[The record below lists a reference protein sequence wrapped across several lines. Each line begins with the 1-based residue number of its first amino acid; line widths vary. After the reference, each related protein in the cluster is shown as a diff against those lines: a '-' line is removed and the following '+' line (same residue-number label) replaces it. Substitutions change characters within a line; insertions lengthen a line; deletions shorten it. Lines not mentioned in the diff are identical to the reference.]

1 MYIPLYFQCICEY
14 KYQYYLC
21 ILRGGPTFPPR
32 RFKLFF
38 FGLPAVVVNC
48 SNRASDI
55 ITINF
60 DGPAFIFNRIS
71 RRSIVFISMTLLYH
85 TNTNTILYYALV
97 YSIYVCMLFYMLVS
111 ILEFMLCFSY
121 IPLVCLGCFIP
132 FYNII
137 SLSSRRGRLSFFI
150 LYTLFFFFF
159 ETPGR
164 LVGWSRK
171 QQISSLH
178 THLTFK

>member
-85 TNTNTILYYALV
+85 TNTHTILYYALV

-132 FYNII
+132 FYKII
-137 SLSSRRGRLSFFI
+137 SLSSRRGRLSFFYFI
-150 LYTLFFFFF
+150 YFVFFFFF
-159 ETPGR
+159 LRPQG
-164 LVGWSRK
+164 G
-171 QQISSLH
+171 
-178 THLTFK
+178 